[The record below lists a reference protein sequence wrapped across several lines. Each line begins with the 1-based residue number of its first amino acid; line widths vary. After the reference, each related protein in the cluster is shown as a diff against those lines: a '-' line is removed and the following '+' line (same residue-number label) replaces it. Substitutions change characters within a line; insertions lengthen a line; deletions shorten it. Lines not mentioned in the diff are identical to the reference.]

1 MSSAEITNLSLCC
14 VIPVHSQD
22 MSVTDQL
29 LEVARSSKTA
39 LMQLSDNSPNLLP
52 MTCLHLMAVSAL
64 LSRCPHPSQDQWS
77 ALAVSKKQGKK
88 NKGEGLKQTMVKA
101 VQVFHEGLEGV
112 LDNGAS
118 SFQEWR
124 QAGFSEEKR
133 SKRKADFGRASFC
146 ELVVSVFT
154 LLNEVLF

>member
-1 MSSAEITNLSLCC
+1 MSSAEITNLSFCC

-29 LEVARSSKTA
+29 LEVARSSQTA
-39 LMQLSDNSPNLLP
+39 LMQLSDNNPNLLP

-88 NKGEGLKQTMVKA
+88 SKGEGLKQTMVKA

-112 LDNGAS
+112 LDNEAS

-124 QAGFSEEKR
+124 QAGFSEEER

-146 ELVVSVFT
+146 ELVVNVYT